1 MCLRGSRWFSLK
13 DWLFLQ
19 FPGGPLMIDSRFE
32 TPIVDY
38 SLVGRLEET
47 EDRHC
52 VRRMNGFLKE
62 QQGNEAVS
70 SETWSAID

>member
-1 MCLRGSRWFSLK
+1 
-13 DWLFLQ
+13 
-19 FPGGPLMIDSRFE
+19 MIDSRFE

-52 VRRMNGFLKE
+52 VRRTNGFLKE

>member
-1 MCLRGSRWFSLK
+1 
-13 DWLFLQ
+13 
-19 FPGGPLMIDSRFE
+19 MIDSRFE
-32 TPIVDY
+32 TPIADY

-52 VRRMNGFLKE
+52 VRRTNGFLKE
-62 QQGNEAVS
+62 QQGNEVVL